1 MLEETISLKIW
12 MIRFLKNLGLLKFS
26 LISGHCVGCHKSEK
40 NNGFMSCLNLPL
52 TPKMKGLAKIN
63 CFLIALS
70 LAIKLSILWK
80 ILSWEWGQGQPRD
93 HFCQLSKSVILWK
106 FSRVQLFLNPVEKI
120 FLQNLKSDPL
130 LNHFSQRAQA
140 SE

>member
-1 MLEETISLKIW
+1 MLEETISLKNW
-12 MIRFLKNLGLLKFS
+12 MIRFLKNLSLLKFS
-26 LISGHCVGCHKSEK
+26 LISGHGRLSQIRK
-40 NNGFMSCLNLPL
+40 NHGFMSCLNLPL

-106 FSRVQLFLNPVEKI
+106 FSRFQLFLNPVEKI
-120 FLQNLKSDPL
+120 FLQNLESDPL
-130 LNHFSQRAQA
+130 LNQFSQRAQA